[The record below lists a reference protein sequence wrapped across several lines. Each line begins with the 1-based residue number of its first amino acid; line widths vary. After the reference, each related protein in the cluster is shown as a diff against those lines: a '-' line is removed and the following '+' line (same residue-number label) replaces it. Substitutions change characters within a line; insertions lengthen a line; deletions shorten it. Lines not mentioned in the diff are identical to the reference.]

1 MTFHRAIAAAVGVL
15 ASSYFSLQAQAAELK
30 VFESNA
36 LKSVMDQL
44 GPQFEKATENKL
56 VPTVGTTAELRAKI
70 EKGETFDVAIF
81 TKSALDDLAKQGKVA
96 DAPLV
101 SVARVGIGVAVRKG
115 APKPDVGTVE
125 AFKQTMLK
133 AASVGYVKQ
142 TPTAAN
148 MKVVYE
154 KLGIAEQMQPK
165 IKLLD
170 VVVSEAVTKGEVEI
184 GLTQISEIVPYP
196 TVELAGPLPAE
207 IQTNTVFGAGVAAA
221 TKNNDAA
228 AALVKFL
235 ASPPAAAVLKAG
247 GMDPG

>member
-1 MTFHRAIAAAVGVL
+1 MAFHRAIAAAVGLL
-15 ASSYFSLQAQAAELK
+15 ALPLFSLQAQAAELK
-30 VFESNA
+30 VLQSNA

-56 VPTVGTTAELRAKI
+56 VVTVGTTAQMRALI
-70 EKGETFDVAIF
+70 DKGETFDVAIF

-96 DAPLV
+96 DGPVA
-101 SVARVGIGVAVRKG
+101 VARAGIGVAVRKG
-115 APKPDVGTVE
+115 VPKPDVSTVE

-142 TPTAAN
+142 TPTAGN

-154 KLGIAEQMQPK
+154 KLGITEQMQPK

-170 VVVSEAVTKGEVEI
+170 VIVPVAVDKGEVEI
-184 GLTQISEIVPYP
+184 GLTQISEIVPYA

-207 IQTNTVFGAGVAAA
+207 IQTNTVFGAGISAA
-221 TKNNDAA
+221 TNNRDAA

-235 ASPPAAAVLKAG
+235 TSPPAAAVLKAG
-247 GMDPG
+247 GMDPS